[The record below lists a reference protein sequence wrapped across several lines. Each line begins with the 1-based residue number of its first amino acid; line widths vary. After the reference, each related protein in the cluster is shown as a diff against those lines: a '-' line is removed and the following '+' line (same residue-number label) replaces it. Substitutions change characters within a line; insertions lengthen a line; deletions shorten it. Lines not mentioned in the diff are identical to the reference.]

1 MNSTTFLEDDMDSLF
16 DPCSHIPNININAVT
31 PDTLWEYLNKL
42 LYLRKVELRVAKARK
57 EGLIGGPVHLAIGQE
72 AVPAGITTFIDKS
85 DAVYGAH
92 RSHGHILSLGCNLED
107 FFSELLGRSN
117 GLSKGMGGSMH
128 LWDESVGFYGSVPI
142 VGGTISLAVG
152 AGLAFKLQKKSSIAI
167 AYLGDGAVEEGVFHE
182 SLNFAKMMGSRVLF
196 VVENNLFASHMHISQ
211 RQPANSIS
219 RFAQANRMPYG
230 CVDGND
236 IIKMH
241 EISKFAVNHIR
252 NNGEPYLIEA
262 ITYRH
267 FGHVDWRED
276 IDVGVNRSQSDVDS
290 WRKRDPISRLVNA
303 MIESNSLTL
312 KVYEE
317 LIESI
322 QLNIDKAFESAL
334 LGAFSSKNDEY
345 LWTRRSNSD

>member
-1 MNSTTFLEDDMDSLF
+1 
-16 DPCSHIPNININAVT
+16 
-31 PDTLWEYLNKL
+31 
-42 LYLRKVELRVAKARK
+42 
-57 EGLIGGPVHLAIGQE
+57 
-72 AVPAGITTFIDKS
+72 
-85 DAVYGAH
+85 
-92 RSHGHILSLGCNLED
+92 
-107 FFSELLGRSN
+107 
-117 GLSKGMGGSMH
+117 
-128 LWDESVGFYGSVPI
+128 
-142 VGGTISLAVG
+142 
-152 AGLAFKLQKKSSIAI
+152 
-167 AYLGDGAVEEGVFHE
+167 
-182 SLNFAKMMGSRVLF
+182 
-196 VVENNLFASHMHISQ
+196 
-211 RQPANSIS
+211 
-219 RFAQANRMPYG
+219 MPYG